1 VRERCVAQLWRSS
14 RQDRQDAVA
23 RNWFPTCQTS
33 EESDISARLCW
44 RASPHGT
51 GTLKSSTFRTNK
63 ARGAGGGWGQGI
75 VRPRSA
81 QCVLKLWRH
90 FGDEMLPSEGSEA
103 CRGLPTVAGR
113 DRVES
118 PHTARAHLRFWLA
131 SSSQVGMEAPTIGAL
146 AIEHVGRARSQG

>member
-1 VRERCVAQLWRSS
+1 MPLPFQIVLRDDVVIATVNLDNQHLLR
-14 RQDRQDAVA
+14 A
-23 RNWFPTCQTS
+23 RKVHDP
-33 EESDISARLCW
+33 RLN
-44 RASPHGT
+44 RILAGT
-51 GTLKSSTFRTNK
+51 GTLKNSTFRTNK
-63 ARGAGGGWGQGI
+63 ARGAGGGWGEGI

-103 CRGLPTVAGR
+103 CRGVSTVAGR

-131 SSSQVGMEAPTIGAL
+131 SNSQVGMEAPTIGAL